1 MDEQERRLL
10 PSQVV
15 QAFAE
20 PTEQQRGGEFLIAE
34 GTSVSMESIHRLYRD
49 QQRYDEN
56 HRYGEEAHNEPRSQ
70 GHFRGAV
77 ECESYRETV
86 ARPAP

>member
-1 MDEQERRLL
+1 MDEEERRFLS
-10 PSQVV
+10 SQVV

-20 PTEQQRGGEFLIAE
+20 PAEQEGGGELSVAE
-34 GTSVSMESIHRLYRD
+34 GASVSMETIHRLYRD

-70 GHFRGAV
+70 GHFRGALV
-77 ECESYRETV
+77 CQSYRESV
-86 ARPAP
+86 ASTAP